1 MSIDTLEA
9 ARAATAL
16 DRPAFG
22 EAAPVRHA
30 ADPHTPDGPARALL
44 RPALLA
50 GEECEAP
57 DPWIFRGT
65 D

>member
-1 MSIDTLEA
+1 MSIDTLEP
-9 ARAATAL
+9 AL
-16 DRPAFG
+16 DRHPLYDEPAC
-22 EAAPVRHA
+22 V
-30 ADPHTPDGPARALL
+30 LV

>member
-1 MSIDTLEA
+1 MTIDTLEPE
-9 ARAATAL
+9 L
-16 DRPAFG
+16 
-22 EAAPVRHA
+22 VSHRHA
-30 ADPHTPDGPARALL
+30 PDEPPPVAAQPVTV

-50 GEECEAP
+50 GEEHEAP

>member
-1 MSIDTLEA
+1 MSIDTLEPTVH
-9 ARAATAL
+9 RSMVGQPAL
-16 DRPAFG
+16 DEQPPAL
-22 EAAPVRHA
+22 
-30 ADPHTPDGPARALL
+30 DPHDTPLCPLL